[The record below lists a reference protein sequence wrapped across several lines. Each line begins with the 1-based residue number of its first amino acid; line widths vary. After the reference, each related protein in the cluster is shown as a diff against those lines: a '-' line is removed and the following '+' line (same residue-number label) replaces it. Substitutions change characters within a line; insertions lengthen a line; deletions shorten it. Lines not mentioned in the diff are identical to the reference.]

1 VNETIALAVAY
12 LFGSIPSG
20 YIAGRMRGID
30 IRTVGSGNL
39 GAANVFRNLGKKW
52 GIAVMLAD
60 IAKGIA
66 GVVIARVFTD
76 DPWPVLAGAAVMA
89 GAIFPVWL
97 RFKGGKGVAAAA
109 GVIIGL
115 MPTAAALIVPF
126 WLVVVLLTRITS
138 VGSLAAAVGFTPLSW
153 ALGFDWPYLVL
164 AGAMSLLVIYRHR
177 TNIMRLAH
185 GEEARIELRRNRPA
199 SKPEPGA

>member
-1 VNETIALAVAY
+1 VNETIALVVAY

-60 IAKGIA
+60 IAKGVA
-66 GVVIARVFTD
+66 GVVVARTLTD
-76 DPWPVLAGAAVMA
+76 DPWPVLAAAAVMA

-97 RFKGGKGVAAAA
+97 RFRGGKGVAAAA

-115 MPTAAALIVPF
+115 MPTAAVLIVPF

-138 VGSLAAAVGFTPLSW
+138 VASLAAAVGFTPLAW
-153 ALGFDWPYLVL
+153 LLGFDWPYLLL

-177 TNIMRLAH
+177 TNISRLMR
-185 GEEARIELRRNRPA
+185 GEEARIELRRR
-199 SKPEPGA
+199 SGSTPEPGA